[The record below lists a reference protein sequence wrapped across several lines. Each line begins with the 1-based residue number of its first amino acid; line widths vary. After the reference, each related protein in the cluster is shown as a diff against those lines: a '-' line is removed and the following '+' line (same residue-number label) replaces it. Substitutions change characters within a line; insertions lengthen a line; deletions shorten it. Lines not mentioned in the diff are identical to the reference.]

1 MKGHDFQLRSESK
14 LLMQFTK
21 TIDQLV
27 RQSTLKFKHSEDIK
41 WMLKNLNGMPFP
53 EPTEPV
59 HIKNT
64 KVRER
69 VFDKMID
76 LYVSKEET
84 YNDKNQIFLK

>member
-1 MKGHDFQLRSESK
+1 
-14 LLMQFTK
+14 
-21 TIDQLV
+21 
-27 RQSTLKFKHSEDIK
+27 
-41 WMLKNLNGMPFP
+41 MLKNLNGMPFP